1 MKKRTRIVGLLLA
14 SVTAVMIG
22 AGPANAATPRQ
33 GWLARLAVGTGVA
46 ASVVGPAVSAQAV
59 TGTGWSHAAG
69 WGQNQNGEVGDG
81 GATAPQASTPVA
93 VDGAGHGFTKV
104 SAGNGHSVAID
115 ALGAVWTWGNNNVG
129 QLGDGTT
136 QRRLSPVKVPGLSGV
151 VDVAAGQDFTLA
163 VTADGAVWAWG
174 NNYVGQLG
182 DGTTQRR
189 FSPVQAI
196 LPYNVKQVSA
206 GMDFGLALRADGTV
220 WGWGENSIGQLG
232 LGTWTDQPFP
242 AQLPTLTGVNK
253 VDAGYYHALARRTD
267 GTVWGWGYNWDGQVG
282 DGTQLS
288 RPLPVPVFPGNALD
302 FSAGGLHSLAI
313 RRDGL
318 MFAWGDNTH
327 GQLGIGTTEGRLVP
341 NKVYNL
347 GLNVRVVSAGY
358 LHSLALLA
366 DGTAWSSGDNE
377 FGQLGTGT
385 PAGTLIPVQVP
396 GLAAVSGISAGF
408 GHSLAV
414 REVPKPAYTIT
425 VSNIPSLEPGGSVTA
440 QMITTALNGSVQ
452 QIDLTAVVSEPP
464 PSIAAV
470 PPTGV
475 GAGVSPRIVTAGDTA
490 TLTLAAGPY
499 TPFGTYEVVV
509 TARTPVGVVPAAN
522 VTRVFTF
529 EVGWPSS

>member
-1 MKKRTRIVGLLLA
+1 MSSILRR
-14 SVTAVMIG
+14 S
-22 AGPANAATPRQ
+22 
-33 GWLARLAVGTGVA
+33 WLARLAVGTVVA

-69 WGQNQNGEVGDG
+69 WGQNQFGEVGDG

-104 SAGNGHSVAID
+104 SAGNGHSVAI
-115 ALGAVWTWGNNNVG
+115 GTFGTVWTWGNNNVG

-136 QRRLSPVKVPGLSGV
+136 QRRLSPVRVQGLIGV
-151 VDVAAGQDFTLA
+151 VDVAAGEDFTLA
-163 VTADGAVWAWG
+163 VTSNGAVWAWG
-174 NNYVGQLG
+174 NNYAGQLG

-189 FSPVQAI
+189 FSPVQATA
-196 LPYNVKQVSA
+196 LSGVTQVSA

-242 AQLPTLTGVNK
+242 AQLPTLTGVDK

-282 DGTQLS
+282 DGTQIS
-288 RPLPVPVFPGNALD
+288 RPLPVLVFSGNALD
-302 FSAGGLHSLAI
+302 LSAGGLHSLAI
-313 RRDGL
+313 RSDGRL
-318 MFAWGDNTH
+318 FAWGDNTH
-327 GQLGIGTTEGRLVP
+327 GQLGIGTTEGKLRP
-341 NKVYNL
+341 AKVRDL

-366 DGTAWSSGDNE
+366 DGTAWASGDNE
-377 FGQLGTGT
+377 FGQLGTGS

-408 GHSLAV
+408 RHSLAV
-414 REVPKPAYTIT
+414 REVPKPAYTVEI
-425 VSNIPSLEPGGSVTA
+425 VSKLPRLEPGGSLTA
-440 QMITTALNGSVQ
+440 QVVTTALNGSAQ

-464 PSIAAV
+464 PSIAAL
-470 PPTGV
+470 PQSGV
-475 GAGVSPRIVTAGDTA
+475 GATVSPKIVTAGDTA
-490 TLTLAAGPY
+490 TLTLVAQPNAPH
-499 TPFGTYEVVV
+499 GTYEVVV
-509 TARTPVGVVPAAN
+509 TARTPVGVIPAAN
-522 VTRVFTF
+522 VTTVFTV
-529 EVGWPSS
+529 EIGWPSS